1 MLRFPWWGAPRSPA
15 PLPVVD
21 GTPCRPYR
29 SGEHAATM
37 SAMLLRRLVLAAL
50 VAAALS
56 LLLPVIVTIA
66 TVGGASTTAEVPEVA
81 RALGSPI
88 VFALILLVVD
98 YLLVRGRLAR
108 ALAILT
114 WAGRQSAEDLRR
126 VTGMRRTNDR
136 AAARRWLAGHPET
149 DGEPA
154 EVAAWRVYLLVLT
167 DELAA
172 ARSTLARL
180 PRATPLD
187 EVRAGTLEASID
199 LAAGQAFDAGA
210 LRSGVERL
218 GNRDQR
224 ATLAV
229 EVGALVA
236 QGRYTCQGDHLSAVL
251 WAAPYVGER
260 SAGVLLRGY
269 WLPIAG
275 LVLVTSVVL
284 SLLFPVG

>member
-21 GTPCRPYR
+21 GMPCRPYR

-108 ALAILT
+108 ACA
-114 WAGRQSAEDLRR
+114 
-126 VTGMRRTNDR
+126 
-136 AAARRWLAGHPET
+136 
-149 DGEPA
+149 
-154 EVAAWRVYLLVLT
+154 
-167 DELAA
+167 
-172 ARSTLARL
+172 
-180 PRATPLD
+180 
-187 EVRAGTLEASID
+187 
-199 LAAGQAFDAGA
+199 
-210 LRSGVERL
+210 
-218 GNRDQR
+218 
-224 ATLAV
+224 
-229 EVGALVA
+229 
-236 QGRYTCQGDHLSAVL
+236 
-251 WAAPYVGER
+251 
-260 SAGVLLRGY
+260 
-269 WLPIAG
+269 
-275 LVLVTSVVL
+275 
-284 SLLFPVG
+284 